1 MLLATLLPGHH
12 LQPESKD
19 TVKQGLALIA
29 SLTALVLALVVAS
42 AKETYDTNTTTVR
55 QLAADGLLL
64 DRVLSTYG
72 DQTQELRQLL
82 RHAAETALARLWPED
97 KREPVN
103 ITPGEARGDF
113 DALYH
118 GVAALKPEDD
128 AQQALK
134 ARALDLVTGLAQTRF
149 RLFAQKD
156 SSIPRPFLIV
166 LTFWLM
172 ILLGGFGLLSPRNG
186 TVLVV
191 LIVCALSVSCA
202 IFLILELGRPF
213 DGMMR
218 ISNAPLRDAL
228 AQLGG

>member
-1 MLLATLLPGHH
+1 MATLLPGHH

-29 SLTALVLALVVAS
+29 SLTALVLALVVAA

-64 DRVLSTYG
+64 DRVLSMYG
-72 DQTQELRQLL
+72 DQTRELRQSL
-82 RHAAETALARLWPED
+82 RHAATLTLARLWPND
-97 KREPVN
+97 TGGRVN
-103 ITPGEARGDF
+103 ITPGESRADF
-113 DALYH
+113 EGIYQ
-118 GVAALKPEDD
+118 GIAALEPKDD
-128 AQQALK
+128 AQRALK
-134 ARALDLVTGLAQTRF
+134 TRALELVTSLAQTRL
-149 RLFAQKD
+149 RLFVQKD

-166 LTFWLM
+166 LVFWLM
-172 ILLGGFGLLSPRNG
+172 ILLGGFGLLAPRNG
-186 TVLVV
+186 TAIAM

-218 ISNAPLRDAL
+218 ISSAPLRDAL
-228 AQLGG
+228 AQFGG